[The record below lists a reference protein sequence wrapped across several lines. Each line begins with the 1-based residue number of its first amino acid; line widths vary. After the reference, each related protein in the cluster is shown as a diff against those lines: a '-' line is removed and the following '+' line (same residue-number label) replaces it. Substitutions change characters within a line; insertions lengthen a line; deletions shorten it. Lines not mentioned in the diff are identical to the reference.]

1 MCIIYNY
8 IYKSINL
15 RMIFIFF
22 INIFNF
28 YEVIKQIFA
37 FYYLF
42 KELIEQGLF
51 FKLISITKI
60 AFTILTFEL
69 LFDFTQQLFNR

>member
-37 FYYLF
+37 FYYLS

-51 FKLISITKI
+51 FKLISITKV

-69 LFDFTQQLFNR
+69 LFDFTQQLFNG